1 MTGPRISSFLS
12 PCNNPPGGGAV
23 CGPLVSGANRIEGKP
38 QNHPGKASSFSSSSA
53 SSCGLISESLLTSA
67 ELDSTSLALES
78 TLKGKLARQG
88 QSTMQ
93 AVLSSRRRST
103 IPPTRATRATVATAL
118 ASMVVLAVVLLRK
131 SRVGK
136 GRLVELLAATVGGL
150 LSSSCC
156 AVQLVL
162 NSISVGC
169 AGFAVLD
176 RFRPL
181 FLFLTFSSLAYKT
194 VTYDIQLHKKPLR
207 SLPTWLVA
215 VALASAP
222 VLVRRLNRGELSM
235 GSFNLASSLHGT
247 TPRPVMLRYRVR
259 GMKCEACA
267 NGLKNALE
275 AMGDLRAD
283 VIFEQGMV
291 FLVADVATATEHRD
305 GMTEGETAAASVL
318 QTLEQGVADVM
329 HDRGYSY
336 HSL

>member
-1 MTGPRISSFLS
+1 MVGSYYHAFAFPDIIR
-12 PCNNPPGGGAV
+12 
-23 CGPLVSGANRIEGKP
+23 
-38 QNHPGKASSFSSSSA
+38 
-53 SSCGLISESLLTSA
+53 SLTLQATPKGQ
-67 ELDSTSLALES
+67 LAL
-78 TLKGKLARQG
+78 QG
-88 QSTMQ
+88 QGTVQ
-93 AVLSSRRRST
+93 AVLWSRRRST
-103 IPPTRATRATVATAL
+103 LTPTRATRATAATAMV
-118 ASMVVLAVVLLRK
+118 SMLVLAVVLLRK
-131 SRVGK
+131 GRVSK

-181 FLFLTFSSLAYKT
+181 FLLLTFSSLAYKT
-194 VTYDIQLHKKPLR
+194 VTYDVHLHKKPLR

-222 VLVRRLNRGELSM
+222 VLVRRLNRGGLSM
-235 GSFNLASSLHGT
+235 GSWSSASSLHGT
-247 TPRPVMLRYRVR
+247 APRPVMLRYRVR

-275 AMGDLRAD
+275 ALGDLRAD
-283 VIFEQGMV
+283 VMFEQGV
-291 FLVADVATATEHRD
+291 VLLEAGVATATEYHNS
-305 GMTEGETAAASVL
+305 MTDGETATASVL
-318 QTLEQGVADVM
+318 QALEQGVAEVM

-336 HSL
+336 HSMEPRQAS